1 MLINTHF
8 YEHTH
13 VDLNIDELVSVSPS
27 TNTSV
32 NTKEIAI
39 VLRHST
45 QRVVKGYNDH
55 LEPSK
60 V

>member
-13 VDLNIDELVSVSPS
+13 VDLIDELVSVSPS